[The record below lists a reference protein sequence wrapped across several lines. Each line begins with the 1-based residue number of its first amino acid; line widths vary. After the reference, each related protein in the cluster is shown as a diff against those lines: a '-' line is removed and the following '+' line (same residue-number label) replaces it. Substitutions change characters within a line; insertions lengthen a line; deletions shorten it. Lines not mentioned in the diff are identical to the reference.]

1 MVPEPA
7 RGLPEAVIRVLVV
20 DDHPLVREGIR
31 FCLQSQPDLEVAGEA
46 EGCDQAL
53 AILDEERVDVVLLD
67 MRMPGIGGVEAT
79 RMIRA
84 AHPTVR
90 VLILTAYPE
99 YASEAFRAGAS
110 GYMLKMAR
118 TQGLLAAIRSVYYDA
133 TVIQDSVMASLGLTA
148 QTPLAQDAG
157 ALSPRELDVLRL
169 LARGLTNRA
178 IAHELGI
185 GPRTADQHVHSI
197 FIKTGVTSRTSA
209 VRYALDHNTG
219 LRATFA

>member
-1 MVPEPA
+1 
-7 RGLPEAVIRVLVV
+7 
-20 DDHPLVREGIR
+20 
-31 FCLQSQPDLEVAGEA
+31 
-46 EGCDQAL
+46 
-53 AILDEERVDVVLLD
+53 VDVVLLD

-118 TQGLLAAIRSVYYDA
+118 TQGLLAAIRSVYYGA

-197 FIKTGVTSRTSA
+197 FIKTGVTSRTAA
-209 VRYALDHNTG
+209 VRYALEHNLAAG
-219 LRATFA
+219 DKESS